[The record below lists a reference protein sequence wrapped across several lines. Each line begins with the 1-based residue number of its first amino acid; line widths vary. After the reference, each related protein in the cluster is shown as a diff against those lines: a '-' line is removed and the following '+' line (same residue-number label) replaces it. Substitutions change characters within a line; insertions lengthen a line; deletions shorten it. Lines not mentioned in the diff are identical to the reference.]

1 MLFRIDPLSRQ
12 PIFEQ
17 VAASVRREL
26 SEGELAVGDRLPP
39 AKEVAGA
46 LQVNL
51 HTILRAYQLLRDE
64 GLVDLRRGRGAVV
77 VGTNPTALAG
87 LRDAVHALVSAAA
100 AAGMPQAEVIRLI
113 KEESI

>member
-1 MLFRIDPLSRQ
+1 MLIRIDPLSRQ

-17 VAASVRREL
+17 VAASVRRQL
-26 SEGELAVGDRLPP
+26 SEGELAFGDRLPP

-51 HTILRAYQLLRDE
+51 HTILRAYQLLRD
-64 GLVDLRRGRGAVV
+64 
-77 VGTNPTALAG
+77 
-87 LRDAVHALVSAAA
+87 AVHALISAAA

-113 KEESI
+113 KEEST